1 MDNSEFFV
9 GLDIGTNSVK
19 VVVAESS
26 DDRLS
31 VVGVGSERSQGV
43 SRGVIVDI
51 DKAAGAIKRAV
62 KRAETQANI
71 TIRDVV
77 VGISANM
84 LQIEKCQ
91 GMIAVGSQSKEITE
105 NDVRQVMLAAMVQ
118 NLPSEREVVSLIP
131 KQFSVDGFNNIRDPR
146 GMIGVRLE
154 MTGIIYTAPKTIVHN
169 TKKAIQKAGLNI
181 IHKVISP
188 MALSQVVL
196 NDGESDFGAV
206 IIDMGAG
213 QTTASVVHD
222 HNLKLSTVDFE
233 GGDYVTHDISVVL
246 NTTVENANQLK
257 LYYGNASSSQA
268 STEENISVEVVGKN
282 EPETISE
289 EYLSEIIEA
298 RLEQIFTRLQAPLED
313 AGALS
318 LPGGIVL
325 TGGVAA
331 TPNVEELAR
340 KIFNVKVR
348 SYVPTQMGMRYPSY
362 SLGLGLVTYA
372 SRLNDIG
379 VIADNVVNGATIGHN
394 TSQQSQPQPQ
404 PQQPV
409 QTPVN
414 PTVREQPQTQEP
426 KATDEETSK
435 PDETKKTSKLKDFW
449 SKFFD

>member
-9 GLDIGTNSVK
+9 GLDIGTNSIK

-31 VVGVGSERSQGV
+31 IVGVGSERSEGV

-51 DKAAGAIKRAV
+51 DKASNAIRRAIK
-62 KRAETQANI
+62 KAETQANI
-71 TIRDVV
+71 SIHDVV

-91 GMIAVGSQSKEITE
+91 GMIAVGSQSKEINE

-131 KQFSVDGFNNIRDPR
+131 KQFSVDGFTNIRDPR

-154 MTGIIYTAPKTIVHN
+154 MSGIIYTAPKTIVHN

-196 NDGESDFGAV
+196 NDGESSFGAV

-233 GGDYVTHDISVVL
+233 GGDYLTHDISVVL
-246 NTTVENANQLK
+246 NTTVDNANQLK
-257 LYYGNASSSQA
+257 LYYGNASSAKSET
-268 STEENISVEVVGKN
+268 SDNISVEVVGKN
-282 EPETISE
+282 EPSMISE

-298 RLEQIFTRLQAPLED
+298 RLNQIFTRLQAPLED

-331 TPNVEELAR
+331 TPNIEDLAR
-340 KIFNVKVR
+340 DIFDVKVR
-348 SYVPTQMGMRYPSY
+348 SYVPTQMGMRSPSY

-379 VIADNVVNGATIGHN
+379 IIADNVVNGATVRADSH
-394 TSQQSQPQPQ
+394 PQ
-404 PQQPV
+404 QQPV
-409 QTPVN
+409 ASKEPEEKQVQ
-414 PTVREQPQTQEP
+414 QPASDQVDQPAQKTEEP
-426 KATDEETSK
+426 EKGKKISK
-435 PDETKKTSKLKDFW
+435 FKDFW
-449 SKFFD
+449 SRFFD

>member
-9 GLDIGTNSVK
+9 GLDIGTNSIK

-31 VVGVGSERSQGV
+31 IVGVGSERSEGV

-51 DKAAGAIKRAV
+51 DKAAGAIKKAV
-62 KRAETQANI
+62 KKAETQANI
-71 TIRDVV
+71 SIRDVV

-91 GMIAVGSQSKEITE
+91 GMIAVGSQSKEIAE

-257 LYYGNASSSQA
+257 LYYGNASADKSA
-268 STEENISVEVVGKN
+268 TDENISVEVVGKN
-282 EPETISE
+282 EPTMISE

-298 RLEQIFTRLQAPLED
+298 RLNQVFTRLQAPLED

-331 TPNVEELAR
+331 TPNIEDLAK
-340 KIFNVKVR
+340 KIFDVKVR

-379 VIADNVVNGATIGHN
+379 VIADNVVNGATIDRN
-394 TSQQSQPQPQ
+394 SNRPQPQ
-404 PQQPV
+404 VAPEQTMERPEPIRQTHEDQPTE
-409 QTPVN
+409 QETTTP
-414 PTVREQPQTQEP
+414 E
-426 KATDEETSK
+426 KG
-435 PDETKKTSKLKDFW
+435 KKTSKFKDFW
-449 SKFFD
+449 SRFFD

>member
-1 MDNSEFFV
+1 MDNSKFYV
-9 GLDIGTNSVK
+9 GLDIGTSSIK
-19 VVVAESS
+19 VVVAEAS
-26 DDRLS
+26 DDKLS
-31 VVGVGSERSQGV
+31 VVGVGSERSEGV

-51 DKAAGAIKRAV
+51 DKASGAIKRAV
-62 KRAETQANI
+62 KKAETQANI
-71 TIRDVV
+71 TIKEVV

-91 GMIAVGSQSKEITE
+91 GMIAVGTQSKEITE
-105 NDVRQVMLAAMVQ
+105 NDVRQVMAAAMIQ
-118 NLPSEREVVSLIP
+118 NLPGEREVVSLVP

-154 MTGIIYTAPKTIVHN
+154 MKGIIYTAPKTIVHN
-169 TKKAIQKAGLNI
+169 TKKAIQQAGLNI
-181 IHKVISP
+181 VHKVITP

-246 NTTVENANQLK
+246 NTTMENASQLK
-257 LYYGNASSSQA
+257 VYYGTADSEQA
-268 STEENISVEVVGKN
+268 DTDDTISVEVVGQS

-298 RLEQIFTRLQAPLED
+298 RLQQIFTRLQGPLED

-331 TPNVEELAR
+331 TPQIEDLA
-340 KIFNVKVR
+340 KKVFGVKVR
-348 SYVPTQMGMRYPSY
+348 SYVPAQMGMRYPSY

-372 SRLNDIG
+372 SNLNDIG
-379 VIADNVVNGATIGHN
+379 IIADNVVNGAAIN
-394 TSQQSQPQPQ
+394 QNDSASRPS
-404 PQQPV
+404 V
-409 QTPVN
+409 QTQSVPDN
-414 PTVREQPQTQEP
+414 RQTTTQAKP
-426 KATDEETSK
+426 KSK
-435 PDETKKTSKLKDFW
+435 QQKKQSPKKKAEKGSRMDRVKDFW

>member
-9 GLDIGTNSVK
+9 GLDIGTNSIK

-31 VVGVGSERSQGV
+31 IVGVGSERSQGV

-51 DKAAGAIKRAV
+51 DKAASAIKRAL
-62 KRAETQANI
+62 KKSETQANI
-71 TIRDVV
+71 SIRDVV

-91 GMIAVGSQSKEITE
+91 GMIAVGSQSKEIAE
-105 NDVRQVMLAAMVQ
+105 NDVRQVMSAAMVQ

-257 LYYGNASSSQA
+257 LYYGNASSAKSA
-268 STEENISVEVVGKN
+268 TDDNISVEVVGKS
-282 EPETISE
+282 EPTMISE
-289 EYLSEIIEA
+289 EYLAEIIEA

-331 TPNVEELAR
+331 TPNIE
-340 KIFNVKVR
+340 NN
-348 SYVPTQMGMRYPSY
+348 ST
-362 SLGLGLVTYA
+362 
-372 SRLNDIG
+372 
-379 VIADNVVNGATIGHN
+379 
-394 TSQQSQPQPQ
+394 
-404 PQQPV
+404 
-409 QTPVN
+409 
-414 PTVREQPQTQEP
+414 
-426 KATDEETSK
+426 
-435 PDETKKTSKLKDFW
+435 W
-449 SKFFD
+449 

>member
-1 MDNSEFFV
+1 
-9 GLDIGTNSVK
+9 
-19 VVVAESS
+19 
-26 DDRLS
+26 
-31 VVGVGSERSQGV
+31 
-43 SRGVIVDI
+43 
-51 DKAAGAIKRAV
+51 
-62 KRAETQANI
+62 
-71 TIRDVV
+71 
-77 VGISANM
+77 
-84 LQIEKCQ
+84 
-91 GMIAVGSQSKEITE
+91 
-105 NDVRQVMLAAMVQ
+105 
-118 NLPSEREVVSLIP
+118 
-131 KQFSVDGFNNIRDPR
+131 
-146 GMIGVRLE
+146 
-154 MTGIIYTAPKTIVHN
+154 
-169 TKKAIQKAGLNI
+169 
-181 IHKVISP
+181 

-257 LYYGNASSSQA
+257 LYYGNASSAQA

-282 EPETISE
+282 EPATISE
-289 EYLSEIIEA
+289 ENLSEIIEA

-331 TPNVEELAR
+331 TPNIEDLAR
-340 KIFNVKVR
+340 DIFGVKVR

-379 VIADNVVNGATIGHN
+379 VIADNVVNGATIGRN
-394 TSQQSQPQPQ
+394 TPQQQPQSQP
-404 PQQPV
+404 V
-409 QTPVN
+409 QAPVN
-414 PTVREQPQTQEP
+414 KTVQEQPQTQEP
-426 KATDEETSK
+426 EADDEKTST
-435 PDETKKTSKLKDFW
+435 PDQTKKTSKLKDFW
-449 SKFFD
+449 SKFF

>member
-9 GLDIGTNSVK
+9 GLDIGTNSIK

-31 VVGVGSERSQGV
+31 IVGVGSERSEGV

-51 DKAAGAIKRAV
+51 DKAASAIKRAI
-62 KRAETQANI
+62 KKAETQANI
-71 TIRDVV
+71 SIRDVV

-84 LQIEKCQ
+84 LQIDKCQ
-91 GMIAVGSQSKEITE
+91 GMIAVGSQSKEINE

-154 MTGIIYTAPKTIVHN
+154 MSGVLYTAPKTIVHN

-257 LYYGNASSSQA
+257 LYYGNASADKSA
-268 STEENISVEVVGKN
+268 TDENISVEVVGKN
-282 EPETISE
+282 DPTMISE

-298 RLEQIFTRLQAPLED
+298 RLNQIFTRLQAPLED

-331 TPNVEELAR
+331 TPNVEDLAK
-340 KIFNVKVR
+340 KIFDVKVR

-379 VIADNVVNGATIGHN
+379 VIADNVVNGATIEQG
-394 TSQQSQPQPQ
+394 SRPQPQ
-404 PQQPV
+404 VASEPQKQ
-409 QTPVN
+409 QQF
-414 PTVREQPQTQEP
+414 EQPEPMDQTQEDQP
-426 KATDEETSK
+426 TEA
-435 PDETKKTSKLKDFW
+435 ETKPEKGKKMSKFKDFW

>member
-9 GLDIGTNSVK
+9 GLDIGTNSIK

-31 VVGVGSERSQGV
+31 IVGVGNERSEGV

-51 DKAAGAIKRAV
+51 DKAAGAIKKAV
-62 KRAETQANI
+62 KKAETQANI
-71 TIRDVV
+71 SIRDVV

-105 NDVRQVMLAAMVQ
+105 NDVRLVMQAAMVQ

-146 GMIGVRLE
+146 GMIGVRLD
-154 MTGIIYTAPKTIVHN
+154 MTGILYTAPQTIVHN
-169 TKKAIQKAGLNI
+169 TKKAIEKAGLNI

-196 NDGESDFGAV
+196 NAGESSFGAV

-257 LYYGNASSSQA
+257 LYYGNASADKSA
-268 STEENISVEVVGKN
+268 TDENISVEVVGKN
-282 EPETISE
+282 EPTMISE
-289 EYLSEIIEA
+289 EYLAEIIEA
-298 RLEQIFTRLQAPLED
+298 RLNQIFTRLQAPLED

-331 TPNVEELAR
+331 TPNVEDLAR
-340 KIFNVKVR
+340 KIFDVKVR

-379 VIADNVVNGATIGHN
+379 VIADNVVNGATIERN
-394 TSQQSQPQPQ
+394 
-404 PQQPV
+404 
-409 QTPVN
+409 N
-414 PTVREQPQTQEP
+414 NRPQTQAAPDQPVEQP
-426 KATDEETSK
+426 ESNNIPTQEDQPIQEETTEQPEKAKKGSK
-435 PDETKKTSKLKDFW
+435 FKDFW
-449 SKFFD
+449 SRFFD

>member
-9 GLDIGTNSVK
+9 GLDIGTNSIK

-26 DDRLS
+26 NDKLS
-31 VVGVGSERSQGV
+31 VVGVGSERSEGV

-62 KRAETQANI
+62 KKAETQANI

-77 VGISANM
+77 VAISANM

-91 GMIAVGSQSKEITE
+91 GMIAVGSQSKEINE
-105 NDVRQVMLAAMVQ
+105 NDVRQVMAAAMVQ

-154 MTGIIYTAPKTIVHN
+154 MKGIIYTAPKTIVHN
-169 TKKAIQKAGLNI
+169 TKKAIQQAGLNI

-213 QTTASVVHD
+213 QTTASIVHD

-233 GGDYVTHDISVVL
+233 GGDYVTHDISIVL
-246 NTTVENANQLK
+246 NTTIENAGQLK
-257 LYYGNASSSQA
+257 LYYGNADSKDA
-268 STEENISVEVVGKN
+268 DTDENISVEVVGKN
-282 EPETISE
+282 EPDSISE
-289 EYLSEIIEA
+289 EYLAEIIEA
-298 RLEQIFTRLQAPLED
+298 RLEQVFTRLKDPLTD

-331 TPNVEELAR
+331 TPNIEKLA
-340 KIFNVKVR
+340 KQVFDVKVR
-348 SYVPTQMGMRYPSY
+348 SYIPSQMGMRYPSY

-379 VIADNVVNGATIGHN
+379 VIADNVVNGAAIKRGSTN
-394 TSQQSQPQPQ
+394 TQSVKELDQVQQEKVEPETVANEEPEQKQTES
-404 PQQPV
+404 V
-409 QTPVN
+409 Q
-414 PTVREQPQTQEP
+414 
-426 KATDEETSK
+426 KAKPEKDKKISK
-435 PDETKKTSKLKDFW
+435 VKDFW
-449 SKFFD
+449 NKFFD

>member
-1 MDNSEFFV
+1 
-9 GLDIGTNSVK
+9 
-19 VVVAESS
+19 
-26 DDRLS
+26 
-31 VVGVGSERSQGV
+31 
-43 SRGVIVDI
+43 
-51 DKAAGAIKRAV
+51 
-62 KRAETQANI
+62 
-71 TIRDVV
+71 
-77 VGISANM
+77 
-84 LQIEKCQ
+84 
-91 GMIAVGSQSKEITE
+91 
-105 NDVRQVMLAAMVQ
+105 
-118 NLPSEREVVSLIP
+118 
-131 KQFSVDGFNNIRDPR
+131 
-146 GMIGVRLE
+146 
-154 MTGIIYTAPKTIVHN
+154 
-169 TKKAIQKAGLNI
+169 
-181 IHKVISP
+181 
-188 MALSQVVL
+188 
-196 NDGESDFGAV
+196 
-206 IIDMGAG
+206 MGAG

-257 LYYGNASSSQA
+257 LYYGNASSTQA

-331 TPNVEELAR
+331 TPNVEDLAR

-379 VIADNVVNGATIGHN
+379 VIADNVVNGATIDRN
-394 TSQQSQPQPQ
+394 TPQQQ
-404 PQQPV
+404 PQQVQSQRPV
-409 QTPVN
+409 QAPVN
-414 PTVREQPQTQEP
+414 QTVQEQRPQPQTQEP
-426 KATDEETSK
+426 KANDDETSK

>member
-1 MDNSEFFV
+1 
-9 GLDIGTNSVK
+9 
-19 VVVAESS
+19 
-26 DDRLS
+26 
-31 VVGVGSERSQGV
+31 
-43 SRGVIVDI
+43 
-51 DKAAGAIKRAV
+51 
-62 KRAETQANI
+62 
-71 TIRDVV
+71 
-77 VGISANM
+77 
-84 LQIEKCQ
+84 
-91 GMIAVGSQSKEITE
+91 
-105 NDVRQVMLAAMVQ
+105 
-118 NLPSEREVVSLIP
+118 
-131 KQFSVDGFNNIRDPR
+131 
-146 GMIGVRLE
+146 

-257 LYYGNASSSQA
+257 LYYGNASADKSE
-268 STEENISVEVVGKN
+268 TEENINVEVVGKN
-282 EPETISE
+282 EPTMISE
-289 EYLSEIIEA
+289 EYLAEIIEA
-298 RLEQIFTRLQAPLED
+298 RLNQIFTRLQAPLEE

-331 TPNVEELAR
+331 TPNIEDLAR
-340 KIFNVKVR
+340 KIFDVKVR

-379 VIADNVVNGATIGHN
+379 VIADNVVNGATVSN
-394 TSQQSQPQPQ
+394 SRPQPTVPEPQ
-404 PQQPV
+404 PEQPV
-409 QTPVN
+409 DT
-414 PTVREQPQTQEP
+414 TQEDQP
-426 KATDEETSK
+426 TEEETPEPK
-435 PDETKKTSKLKDFW
+435 EKKTSKFKDFW
-449 SKFFD
+449 SRFFD

>member
-9 GLDIGTNSVK
+9 GLDIGTNSIK

-31 VVGVGSERSQGV
+31 IVGVGSERSEGV

-51 DKAAGAIKRAV
+51 DKAASAIQRAIK
-62 KRAETQANI
+62 KAETQANI
-71 TIRDVV
+71 SIRDVV

-91 GMIAVGSQSKEITE
+91 GMIAVGSESKEINE

-154 MTGIIYTAPKTIVHN
+154 MSGIIYTAPKTIVHN

-196 NDGESDFGAV
+196 DDGESDFGAV

-257 LYYGNASSSQA
+257 LYYGNAAADKA
-268 STEENISVEVVGKN
+268 STDENISVEVVGKN
-282 EPETISE
+282 EPTMVSE
-289 EYLSEIIEA
+289 EYLAEIIEA
-298 RLEQIFTRLQAPLED
+298 RLNQIFTRLQAPLED

-331 TPNVEELAR
+331 TPNIEDLAK
-340 KIFNVKVR
+340 KIFDVKVR

-379 VIADNVVNGATIGHN
+379 VIADNVVNGATVERN
-394 TSQQSQPQPQ
+394 SRPQTRVVPEPQPQ
-404 PQQPV
+404 P
-409 QTPVN
+409 
-414 PTVREQPQTQEP
+414 EQPKKVMPTQE
-426 KATDEETSK
+426 TQ
-435 PDETKKTSKLKDFW
+435 PDEANEEQTSPDKDKKMSKFKDFW
-449 SKFFD
+449 SRFFD

>member
-9 GLDIGTNSVK
+9 GLDIGTNSIK

-31 VVGVGSERSQGV
+31 IVGVGSERSQGV

-71 TIRDVV
+71 SIRDVV

-91 GMIAVGSQSKEITE
+91 GMIAVGSSSKEITE

-154 MTGIIYTAPKTIVHN
+154 MNGIIYTAPKTIVHN
-169 TKKAIQKAGLNI
+169 TKQAIQKAGLNI

-257 LYYGNASSSQA
+257 LYYGNASSAKS
-268 STEENISVEVVGKN
+268 SKEENINVEVVGKS
-282 EPETISE
+282 EPVMISE

-331 TPNVEELAR
+331 TPNIEDLAKR
-340 KIFNVKVR
+340 IFDVKVR

-379 VIADNVVNGATIGHN
+379 VIADNVVNGAVVNHN
-394 TSQQSQPQPQ
+394 QQVPKTPVDPTPQ
-404 PQQPV
+404 PQQPQQQPKESEE
-409 QTPVN
+409 QTS
-414 PTVREQPQTQEP
+414 EEP
-426 KATDEETSK
+426 K
-435 PDETKKTSKLKDFW
+435 PKKTSKLKDFW

>member
-9 GLDIGTNSVK
+9 GLDIGTNSIK

-31 VVGVGSERSQGV
+31 IVGVGSERSEGV

-51 DKAAGAIKRAV
+51 DKAAGAIKKAV
-62 KRAETQANI
+62 KKAETQANI
-71 TIRDVV
+71 SIRDVV

-105 NDVRQVMLAAMVQ
+105 NDVRLVMQAAMVQ

-146 GMIGVRLE
+146 GMIGVRLD
-154 MTGIIYTAPKTIVHN
+154 MTGILYTAPQTIVHN
-169 TKKAIQKAGLNI
+169 TKKAIEKAGLNI

-196 NDGESDFGAV
+196 NAGESSFGAV

-257 LYYGNASSSQA
+257 LYYGNASADKSA
-268 STEENISVEVVGKN
+268 TDENISVEVVGKN
-282 EPETISE
+282 EPTMISE
-289 EYLSEIIEA
+289 EYLAEIIEA
-298 RLEQIFTRLQAPLED
+298 RLNQIFTRLQAPLED

-331 TPNVEELAR
+331 TPNVEDLAR
-340 KIFNVKVR
+340 NIFDVKVR

-379 VIADNVVNGATIGHN
+379 VIADNVVNGATIERN
-394 TSQQSQPQPQ
+394 
-404 PQQPV
+404 
-409 QTPVN
+409 N
-414 PTVREQPQTQEP
+414 NRPQTQAAPDQPVEQP
-426 KATDEETSK
+426 ESNNIPTQEDQPIQEETTEQPEKAKKGSK
-435 PDETKKTSKLKDFW
+435 FKDFW
-449 SKFFD
+449 SRFFD

>member
-9 GLDIGTNSVK
+9 GLDIGTNSIK
-19 VVVAESS
+19 VVVAEAS
-26 DDRLS
+26 DEKLS
-31 VVGVGSERSQGV
+31 VVGVGSERSEGV

-62 KRAETQANI
+62 KKAETQANI
-71 TIRDVV
+71 TIKEVI

-84 LQIEKCQ
+84 LQIKKCQ
-91 GMIAVGSQSKEITE
+91 GMIAVGTQSKEITE
-105 NDVRQVMLAAMVQ
+105 NDVRQVMAAAMIQ

-154 MTGIIYTAPKTIVHN
+154 MKGIIYTAPKTIVHN
-169 TKKAIQKAGLNI
+169 TKKAIQKAGLHI
-181 IHKVISP
+181 VHKVITP
-188 MALSQVVL
+188 MALSQVAL
-196 NDGESDFGAV
+196 NDGESDFGA
-206 IIDMGAG
+206 IIVDMGAG
-213 QTTASVVHD
+213 QSTASVVHD

-246 NTTVENANQLK
+246 NTTVENAAQLK
-257 LYYGNASSSQA
+257 LYYGTANSANAD
-268 STEENISVEVVGKN
+268 TDDTISVDVVGQS

-298 RLEQIFTRLQAPLED
+298 RLQQIFARLKGPLED

-331 TPNVEELAR
+331 TSGIEELA
-340 KIFNVKVR
+340 KQVFGVKVR
-348 SYVPTQMGMRYPSY
+348 SYVPAQMGMRYPSY
-362 SLGLGLVTYA
+362 ALGLGLVTYT
-372 SRLNDIG
+372 SNLNEIG
-379 VIADNVVNGATIGHN
+379 IIADNVVNGAAINQIDSVARSNVQPQNDPDESHQATEKKKD
-394 TSQQSQPQPQ
+394 SQPKK
-404 PQQPV
+404 
-409 QTPVN
+409 
-414 PTVREQPQTQEP
+414 
-426 KATDEETSK
+426 KAS
-435 PDETKKTSKLKDFW
+435 TKKKPEKGARMDRVKNFW

>member
-9 GLDIGTNSVK
+9 GLDIGTSSIK

-26 DDRLS
+26 DDKLN
-31 VVGVGSERSQGV
+31 VVGVGSERSEGV

-51 DKAAGAIKRAV
+51 DKAAGAIKKAV

-71 TIRDVV
+71 TIHDVV

-91 GMIAVGSQSKEITE
+91 GMIAVGSESKEITE
-105 NDVRQVMLAAMVQ
+105 NDVRQVMAAAMVQ

-131 KQFSVDGFNNIRDPR
+131 RQFSVDGFNNIKDPR

-154 MTGIIYTAPKTIVHN
+154 MKGVIYTAPKTIVHN
-169 TKKAIQKAGLNI
+169 TKKAIQLAGLNI

-196 NDGESDFGAV
+196 NDGESGFGSV

-222 HNLKLSTVDFE
+222 YNLKLSTVDFE
-233 GGDYVTHDISVVL
+233 GGHYVTHDISVVL
-246 NTTVENANQLK
+246 NTTIENADQLK
-257 LYYGNASSSQA
+257 VYYGNADPDETSSDE
-268 STEENISVEVVGKN
+268 TISVEVVGKS
-282 EPETISE
+282 EPEQISE
-289 EYLSEIIEA
+289 QYISEIIEA
-298 RLEQIFTRLQAPLED
+298 RLEQIFDRLKDPLENS
-313 AGALS
+313 GALS

-331 TPNVEELAR
+331 TPNIEELA
-340 KIFNVKVR
+340 KNVFGVKVR
-348 SYVPTQMGMRYPSY
+348 SYVPSQMGMRHPSY

-379 VIADNVVNGATIGHN
+379 IIADNVVNGATIN
-394 TSQQSQPQPQ
+394 QNNSTPQPVAKAKQ
-404 PQQPV
+404 VVEPEPKTKNEPDEIEKPK
-409 QTPVN
+409 QTP
-414 PTVREQPQTQEP
+414 
-426 KATDEETSK
+426 KA
-435 PDETKKTSKLKDFW
+435 KKGKGMDKFRDFW

>member
-9 GLDIGTNSVK
+9 GLDIGTNSIK

-31 VVGVGSERSQGV
+31 IVGVGSERSEGV

-51 DKAAGAIKRAV
+51 DKAAGAIKKAV
-62 KRAETQANI
+62 KKAETQANI
-71 TIRDVV
+71 SIRDVV

-91 GMIAVGSQSKEITE
+91 GMIAVGSQSKEIGE

-257 LYYGNASSSQA
+257 LYYGNASADKSA
-268 STEENISVEVVGKN
+268 TDDNISVEVVGKN
-282 EPETISE
+282 EPTMISE
-289 EYLSEIIEA
+289 EYLAEIIEA
-298 RLEQIFTRLQAPLED
+298 RLNQVFTRLQAPLED

-331 TPNVEELAR
+331 TPNIEDLAK
-340 KIFNVKVR
+340 KIFDVKVR

-379 VIADNVVNGATIGHN
+379 VIADNVVNGATIDRNGN
-394 TSQQSQPQPQ
+394 KPQPQ
-404 PQQPV
+404 VVP
-409 QTPVN
+409 
-414 PTVREQPQTQEP
+414 EQPAEQPEQFAPTQEDQP
-426 KATDEETSK
+426 TEQETTKPEKGKKGSK
-435 PDETKKTSKLKDFW
+435 FKDFW
-449 SKFFD
+449 SRFFD

>member
-9 GLDIGTNSVK
+9 GLDIGTNSIK

-26 DDRLS
+26 GDKVS
-31 VVGVGSERSQGV
+31 VVGVGSERSEGV
-43 SRGVIVDI
+43 NRGVIVDI
-51 DKAAGAIKRAV
+51 DKAAGAIKKAV
-62 KRAETQANI
+62 KKAETQANI

-77 VGISANM
+77 VAIFANM

-91 GMIAVGSQSKEITE
+91 GMIAVGTESKEINE
-105 NDVRQVMLAAMVQ
+105 NDVRQVMAAAMVQ

-154 MTGIIYTAPKTIVHN
+154 MKGLIYTAPKTIVHN
-169 TKKAIQKAGLNI
+169 TKKAIQQAGLNI
-181 IHKVISP
+181 THKVISP

-196 NDGESDFGAV
+196 DDGESDFGAV

-246 NTTVENANQLK
+246 NTTIENASQLK
-257 LYYGNASSSQA
+257 LYYGNADANDA
-268 STEENISVEVVGKN
+268 STDETISVDVVGKN
-282 EPETISE
+282 EPEAISE
-289 EYLSEIIEA
+289 EYLAEIIEA
-298 RLEQIFTRLQAPLED
+298 RLEQIFTRLKDPLED

-331 TPNVEELAR
+331 TPNVEKLAR
-340 KIFNVKVR
+340 KIFDVKVK
-348 SYVPTQMGMRYPSY
+348 SYIPSQMGMRYPSY

-379 VIADNVVNGATIGHN
+379 VIADNVVNGAAISLKN
-394 TSQQSQPQPQ
+394 SN
-404 PQQPV
+404 PQQAVQQQTKRPEPTPV
-409 QTPVN
+409 QSDPEPKKKV
-414 PTVREQPQTQEP
+414 QEP
-426 KATDEETSK
+426 KPEK
-435 PDETKKTSKLKDFW
+435 GKRMNKVKDFW

>member
-9 GLDIGTNSVK
+9 GLDIGTNSIK

-31 VVGVGSERSQGV
+31 IVGVGSERSEGV

-51 DKAAGAIKRAV
+51 DKAAGAIKKAV
-62 KRAETQANI
+62 KKAETQANI
-71 TIRDVV
+71 SIRDVV

-91 GMIAVGSQSKEITE
+91 GMIAVGSQSKEIGE

-257 LYYGNASSSQA
+257 LYYGNASADKSA
-268 STEENISVEVVGKN
+268 TDDNISVEVVGKS
-282 EPETISE
+282 EPTLISE
-289 EYLSEIIEA
+289 EYLAEIIEA
-298 RLEQIFTRLQAPLED
+298 RLNQVFTRLQAPLED

-331 TPNVEELAR
+331 TPNIEDLAK
-340 KIFNVKVR
+340 KIFDVKVR

-379 VIADNVVNGATIGHN
+379 VIADNVVNGATIDRNGN
-394 TSQQSQPQPQ
+394 RPQPQ
-404 PQQPV
+404 VVPEQPAEQPEHFAPTQEDQQP
-409 QTPVN
+409 T
-414 PTVREQPQTQEP
+414 EQ
-426 KATDEETSK
+426 ETTKPETGKKGSK
-435 PDETKKTSKLKDFW
+435 FKDFW
-449 SKFFD
+449 SRFFD

>member
-9 GLDIGTNSVK
+9 GLDIGTNSIK

-31 VVGVGSERSQGV
+31 IVGVGSERSEGV

-51 DKAAGAIKRAV
+51 DKAAGAIKKAV
-62 KRAETQANI
+62 KKAETQANI
-71 TIRDVV
+71 SIRDVV

-91 GMIAVGSQSKEITE
+91 GMIAVGSQSKEIGE

-257 LYYGNASSSQA
+257 LYYGNASADKSA
-268 STEENISVEVVGKN
+268 TDDNISVEVVGKS
-282 EPETISE
+282 EPTLISE
-289 EYLSEIIEA
+289 EYLAEIIEA
-298 RLEQIFTRLQAPLED
+298 RLNQVFTRLQAPLED

-331 TPNVEELAR
+331 TPNIEDLAK
-340 KIFNVKVR
+340 KIFDVKVR

-379 VIADNVVNGATIGHN
+379 VIADNVVNGATIDRNGN
-394 TSQQSQPQPQ
+394 RPQPQ
-404 PQQPV
+404 VVPEQPAQQPEHFA
-409 QTPVN
+409 P
-414 PTVREQPQTQEP
+414 TQEDQP
-426 KATDEETSK
+426 TEQETTKPEKGKKGSK
-435 PDETKKTSKLKDFW
+435 FKDFW
-449 SKFFD
+449 SRFFD

>member
-9 GLDIGTNSVK
+9 GLDIGTNSIK

-26 DDRLS
+26 NDKLS
-31 VVGVGSERSQGV
+31 VVGVGSERSEGV

-51 DKAAGAIKRAV
+51 DKAAGAIKKAV
-62 KRAETQANI
+62 KKAETQANI

-77 VGISANM
+77 VAISANM

-91 GMIAVGSQSKEITE
+91 GMIAVGSQSKEINE
-105 NDVRQVMLAAMVQ
+105 NDVRQVMAAAMVQ

-154 MTGIIYTAPKTIVHN
+154 MKGIIYTAPKTIVHN
-169 TKKAIQKAGLNI
+169 TKKAIQQAGLNI

-246 NTTVENANQLK
+246 NTTIENAGQLK
-257 LYYGNASSSQA
+257 LYYGNADSDDA
-268 STEENISVEVVGKN
+268 DTDENISVEVVGKS
-282 EPETISE
+282 EPESISE
-289 EYLSEIIEA
+289 EYLAEIIEA
-298 RLEQIFTRLQAPLED
+298 RLEQVFTRLKDPLAD

-331 TPNVEELAR
+331 TPNIEKLAKR
-340 KIFNVKVR
+340 VFDVKVR
-348 SYVPTQMGMRYPSY
+348 SYVPSQMGMRYPSY

-379 VIADNVVNGATIGHN
+379 VIADNVVNGAAISTKKAA
-394 TSQQSQPQPQ
+394 SQ
-404 PQQPV
+404 
-409 QTPVN
+409 
-414 PTVREQPQTQEP
+414 TVVKEQNRPQTETT
-426 KATDEETSK
+426 ATSVQSETEQKKMAENSK
-435 PDETKKTSKLKDFW
+435 PEKEKKVSKLKEFW

>member
-9 GLDIGTNSVK
+9 GLDIGTNSIK

-31 VVGVGSERSQGV
+31 IVGVGSERSEGV

-62 KRAETQANI
+62 KKAETQANI
-71 TIRDVV
+71 SIRDVV

-91 GMIAVGSQSKEITE
+91 GMIAVGSQSEEIGE

-131 KQFSVDGFNNIRDPR
+131 KQFTVDGFDNIRDPR
-146 GMIGVRLE
+146 GMMAVRLE
-154 MTGIIYTAPKTIVHN
+154 MTGILYTAPKTIVHN

-257 LYYGNASSSQA
+257 LYYGNAESDKA
-268 STEENISVEVVGKN
+268 ETDDNISVEVVGKN
-282 EPETISE
+282 EPTMISE

-298 RLEQIFTRLQAPLED
+298 RLNQIFTRLQAPLED

-331 TPNVEELAR
+331 TPNIEELA
-340 KIFNVKVR
+340 KNIFGVKVR

-379 VIADNVVNGATIGHN
+379 VIADNVVNGATVDN
-394 TSQQSQPQPQ
+394 SNNRTQPDVAEQQ
-404 PQQPV
+404 QQ
-409 QTPVN
+409 QTQRRV
-414 PTVREQPQTQEP
+414 EQPQRDVPTQEEQP
-426 KATDEETSK
+426 TKEETTQPETGKKSSK
-435 PDETKKTSKLKDFW
+435 FKDFW
-449 SKFFD
+449 SRFFD

>member
-9 GLDIGTNSVK
+9 GLDIGTNSIK

-31 VVGVGSERSQGV
+31 IVGVGSERSQGV

-71 TIRDVV
+71 SIRDVV

-91 GMIAVGSQSKEITE
+91 GMIAVGSSSKEITE

-154 MTGIIYTAPKTIVHN
+154 MNGIIYTAPKTIVHN

-257 LYYGNASSSQA
+257 LYYGNASSAKS
-268 STEENISVEVVGKN
+268 SKEENINVEVVGKS
-282 EPETISE
+282 EPVMISE

-331 TPNVEELAR
+331 TPNIEDLAKR
-340 KIFNVKVR
+340 IFDVKVR

-379 VIADNVVNGATIGHN
+379 VIADNVVNGAVVNHN
-394 TSQQSQPQPQ
+394 QQVPKTPVNPTPQ
-404 PQQPV
+404 PQQP
-409 QTPVN
+409 QQQPKESE
-414 PTVREQPQTQEP
+414 EQASEEP
-426 KATDEETSK
+426 K
-435 PDETKKTSKLKDFW
+435 PKKTSKLKDFW

>member
-9 GLDIGTNSVK
+9 GLDIGTNSIK

-31 VVGVGSERSQGV
+31 IVGVGSERSEGV

-51 DKAAGAIKRAV
+51 DKAASAIKRAI
-62 KRAETQANI
+62 KKAETQANI
-71 TIRDVV
+71 SIRDVV

-91 GMIAVGSQSKEITE
+91 GMIAVGSQSKEINE

-118 NLPSEREVVSLIP
+118 NLPSEREVVSLLP

-154 MTGIIYTAPKTIVHN
+154 MSGILYTAPKTIVHN

-257 LYYGNASSSQA
+257 LYYGNASADKSA
-268 STEENISVEVVGKN
+268 TDENISVEVVGKN
-282 EPETISE
+282 EPTMISE
-289 EYLSEIIEA
+289 EYLAEIIEA
-298 RLEQIFTRLQAPLED
+298 RLNQIFTRLQAPLED

-331 TPNVEELAR
+331 TPNVEDLAR
-340 KIFNVKVR
+340 KIFDVKVR

-379 VIADNVVNGATIGHN
+379 VIADNVVNGATIDRG
-394 TSQQSQPQPQ
+394 SRPQPQ
-404 PQQPV
+404 VASEPQQ
-409 QTPVN
+409 QQQF
-414 PTVREQPQTQEP
+414 EQPEPTMDQTQEDQP
-426 KATDEETSK
+426 TE
-435 PDETKKTSKLKDFW
+435 DETKPEKGKKMSKFKDFW

>member
-9 GLDIGTNSVK
+9 GLDIGTNSIK

-31 VVGVGSERSQGV
+31 IVGVGSESSEGV

-51 DKAAGAIKRAV
+51 DKASNAIRRAIK
-62 KRAETQANI
+62 KAETQANI
-71 TIRDVV
+71 SIHDVV

-91 GMIAVGSQSKEITE
+91 GMIAVGSQSKEINE

-131 KQFSVDGFNNIRDPR
+131 KQFSVDGFTNIRDPR

-154 MTGIIYTAPKTIVHN
+154 MSGIIYTAPKTIVHN

-196 NDGESDFGAV
+196 NDGESSFGAV

-233 GGDYVTHDISVVL
+233 GGDYLTHDISVVL
-246 NTTVENANQLK
+246 NTTVDNANQLK
-257 LYYGNASSSQA
+257 LYYGNASSAKSET
-268 STEENISVEVVGKN
+268 SDNISVEVVGKN
-282 EPETISE
+282 EPSMISE

-298 RLEQIFTRLQAPLED
+298 RLNQIFTRLQAPLED

-331 TPNVEELAR
+331 TPNIEDLAR
-340 KIFNVKVR
+340 DIFDVKVR
-348 SYVPTQMGMRYPSY
+348 SYVPTQMGMRSPSY

-379 VIADNVVNGATIGHN
+379 IIADNVVNGATVRADSH
-394 TSQQSQPQPQ
+394 PQ
-404 PQQPV
+404 QQPV
-409 QTPVN
+409 ASKEPEEKQVQ
-414 PTVREQPQTQEP
+414 QPASDQVDQPAQKTEEP
-426 KATDEETSK
+426 EKGKKISK
-435 PDETKKTSKLKDFW
+435 FKDFW
-449 SKFFD
+449 SRFFD

>member
-9 GLDIGTNSVK
+9 GLDIGTNSIK
-19 VVVAESS
+19 VVVAEAS
-26 DDRLS
+26 DDKLS
-31 VVGVGSERSQGV
+31 VVGVGSERSEGV

-62 KRAETQANI
+62 KKAETQANI
-71 TIRDVV
+71 TIKEVI

-91 GMIAVGSQSKEITE
+91 GMIAVGTQSKEITE
-105 NDVRQVMLAAMVQ
+105 NDVRQVMAAAMIQ

-154 MTGIIYTAPKTIVHN
+154 MKGIIYTAPKTIVHN
-169 TKKAIQKAGLNI
+169 TKKAIQKAGLHI
-181 IHKVISP
+181 VHKVIAP
-188 MALSQVVL
+188 MALSQVAL
-196 NDGESDFGAV
+196 DDGESDFGAV

-246 NTTVENANQLK
+246 NTTVENASQLK
-257 LYYGNASSSQA
+257 LYYGTANSANAD
-268 STEENISVEVVGKN
+268 TDDTISVDVVGQS

-298 RLEQIFTRLQAPLED
+298 RLQQIFTRLKGPLED
-313 AGALS
+313 ASALS

-331 TPNVEELAR
+331 TSGIEELA
-340 KIFNVKVR
+340 KQIFGVKVR
-348 SYVPTQMGMRYPSY
+348 RYVPAQMGMRYPSY
-362 SLGLGLVTYA
+362 ALGLGLVSYT
-372 SRLNDIG
+372 SNLNEIG
-379 VIADNVVNGATIGHN
+379 IIADNVVNGAAIN
-394 TSQQSQPQPQ
+394 QNDSSARPN
-404 PQQPV
+404 V
-409 QTPVN
+409 
-414 PTVREQPQTQEP
+414 QPQTY
-426 KATDEETSK
+426 
-435 PDETKKTSKLKDFW
+435 PDESKAGAKEKPAAKPKKVSEKKKPEKGARMDRVKNFW

>member
-9 GLDIGTNSVK
+9 GLDIGTSSIK

-26 DDRLS
+26 DDKLN
-31 VVGVGSERSQGV
+31 VVGVGSERSEGV

-51 DKAAGAIKRAV
+51 DKAAGAIKKAV

-71 TIRDVV
+71 TIHDVV

-91 GMIAVGSQSKEITE
+91 GMIAVGSESKEITE
-105 NDVRQVMLAAMVQ
+105 NDVRQVMAAAMVQ

-131 KQFSVDGFNNIRDPR
+131 RQFSVDGFNNIRDPR

-154 MTGIIYTAPKTIVHN
+154 MKGIIYTAPKTIVHN
-169 TKKAIQKAGLNI
+169 TKKAIQLAGLNI
-181 IHKVISP
+181 IHKVITP

-196 NDGESDFGAV
+196 NDGESGFGSV

-222 HNLKLSTVDFE
+222 YNLKLSTVDFE
-233 GGDYVTHDISVVL
+233 GGHYVTHDISVVL
-246 NTTVENANQLK
+246 NTTVENADQLK
-257 LYYGNASSSQA
+257 VYYGNADPDETSSDE
-268 STEENISVEVVGKN
+268 TISVEVVGKTD
-282 EPETISE
+282 PEQISE
-289 EYLSEIIEA
+289 QYISEIIEA
-298 RLEQIFTRLQAPLED
+298 RLEQIFNRLKEPLENS
-313 AGALS
+313 GALS

-331 TPNVEELAR
+331 TPNIEELA
-340 KIFNVKVR
+340 KKVFGVKVR
-348 SYVPTQMGMRYPSY
+348 SYVPSQMGMRHPSY
-362 SLGLGLVTYA
+362 ALGLGLVTYA

-379 VIADNVVNGATIGHN
+379 IIADNVVNGATIN
-394 TSQQSQPQPQ
+394 QNNSTPQP
-404 PQQPV
+404 V
-409 QTPVN
+409 AQTKQVVEP
-414 PTVREQPQTQEP
+414 EP
-426 KATDEETSK
+426 KPENV
-435 PDETKKTSKLKDFW
+435 PDEIEKTQKAPKAKKGKGLDKFRDFW

>member
-9 GLDIGTNSVK
+9 GLDIGTNSIK
-19 VVVAESS
+19 VVVAEAS
-26 DDRLS
+26 DEALS
-31 VVGVGSERSQGV
+31 VVGVGSERSEGV

-62 KRAETQANI
+62 KKAETQANI
-71 TIRDVV
+71 TIKEVV

-91 GMIAVGSQSKEITE
+91 GMIAVGTQSKEINE
-105 NDVRQVMLAAMVQ
+105 NDVRQVMAAAMIS

-154 MTGIIYTAPKTIVHN
+154 MKGIIYTAPKTIVHN
-169 TKKAIQKAGLNI
+169 TKKAIQKAGLQI
-181 IHKVISP
+181 VHKVITP
-188 MALSQVVL
+188 MALSQVSL
-196 NDGESDFGAV
+196 NEGEGDFGAV

-213 QTTASVVHD
+213 QSTASVVHD

-246 NTTVENANQLK
+246 NTTIENAAQLK
-257 LYYGNASSSQA
+257 IYYGTADSANAD
-268 STEENISVEVVGKN
+268 TDDTISVDVVGQS

-298 RLEQIFTRLQAPLED
+298 RLQQIFTRLKGPLDD

-331 TPNVEELAR
+331 TSGIEELA
-340 KIFNVKVR
+340 KQVFGVKVR
-348 SYVPTQMGMRYPSY
+348 SYVPAQMGMRYPSY
-362 SLGLGLVTYA
+362 ALGLGLVTYA
-372 SRLNDIG
+372 SNLNDIG
-379 VIADNVVNGATIGHN
+379 IIADNVVNGAAINQLDSASRPNVQPKVYPEQEPETEP
-394 TSQQSQPQPQ
+394 SPKQSSKQQSSPKKKPQKGEKMDKIK
-404 PQQPV
+404 
-409 QTPVN
+409 N
-414 PTVREQPQTQEP
+414 
-426 KATDEETSK
+426 
-435 PDETKKTSKLKDFW
+435 FW

>member
-9 GLDIGTNSVK
+9 GLDIGTNSIK

-26 DDRLS
+26 GDKIS
-31 VVGVGSERSQGV
+31 VVGVGSERSEGV
-43 SRGVIVDI
+43 NRGVIVDI
-51 DKAAGAIKRAV
+51 DKAAGAIKKAV
-62 KRAETQANI
+62 KKAETQANI

-77 VGISANM
+77 VAISANM

-91 GMIAVGSQSKEITE
+91 GMIAVGTESKEINE
-105 NDVRQVMLAAMVQ
+105 NDVRQVMAAAMVQ

-154 MTGIIYTAPKTIVHN
+154 MKGLIYTAPKTIVHN
-169 TKKAIQKAGLNI
+169 TKKAIQQAGLNI
-181 IHKVISP
+181 THKVISP

-196 NDGESDFGAV
+196 DDGESDFGAV

-246 NTTVENANQLK
+246 NTTIENASQLK
-257 LYYGNASSSQA
+257 LYYGNADADDA
-268 STEENISVEVVGKN
+268 STDETISVEVVGKN
-282 EPETISE
+282 EPDAISE
-289 EYLSEIIEA
+289 EYLAEIIEA
-298 RLEQIFTRLQAPLED
+298 RLEQIFTRLKDPLED

-331 TPNVEELAR
+331 TPNIEKLA
-340 KIFNVKVR
+340 KQIFDVKVK
-348 SYVPTQMGMRYPSY
+348 SYVPSQMGMRYPSY

-379 VIADNVVNGATIGHN
+379 VIADNVVNGALIKVN
-394 TSQQSQPQPQ
+394 NSTSQQSV
-404 PQQPV
+404 QQQTKREPEPTPV
-409 QTPVN
+409 QSDP
-414 PTVREQPQTQEP
+414 EP
-426 KATDEETSK
+426 K
-435 PDETKKTSKLKDFW
+435 KKVQESNPEKGKRMNKVKNFW

>member
-9 GLDIGTNSVK
+9 GLDIGTNSIK

-31 VVGVGSERSQGV
+31 IVGVGSERSEGV

-51 DKAAGAIKRAV
+51 DKAAGAIKRAI
-62 KRAETQANI
+62 KKAETQANI
-71 TIRDVV
+71 SIRDVV

-91 GMIAVGSQSKEITE
+91 GMIAVGSQSKEINE

-118 NLPSEREVVSLIP
+118 NLPSEREVVSLLP
-131 KQFSVDGFNNIRDPR
+131 KQFSVDGFTNIRDPR

-154 MTGIIYTAPKTIVHN
+154 MSGIIYTAPKTIVHN

-196 NDGESDFGAV
+196 DDGESDFGAI

-257 LYYGNASSSQA
+257 LYYGNASSEKA
-268 STEENISVEVVGKN
+268 ETDENISVEVVGEN
-282 EPETISE
+282 EPTMISE

-298 RLEQIFTRLQAPLED
+298 RLNQIFTRLQAPLED

-331 TPNVEELAR
+331 TPNVEDLAR
-340 KIFNVKVR
+340 KIFDVKVR

-379 VIADNVVNGATIGHN
+379 VIADNVVNGATVDQNSGN
-394 TSQQSQPQPQ
+394 NVKPQPQ
-404 PQQPV
+404 VTPEPQV
-409 QTPVN
+409 QQVEPTTP
-414 PTVREQPQTQEP
+414 TQEDQ
-426 KATDEETSK
+426 TNEEETTEPEKGKKMSK
-435 PDETKKTSKLKDFW
+435 FKDFW
-449 SKFFD
+449 SRFFD

>member
-9 GLDIGTNSVK
+9 GLDIGTNSIK

-31 VVGVGSERSQGV
+31 IVGVGSERSEGV

-51 DKAAGAIKRAV
+51 DKAAGAIKKAI
-62 KRAETQANI
+62 KKAETQANI
-71 TIRDVV
+71 TIRNVV

-91 GMIAVGSQSKEITE
+91 GMIAVGSQSKEINE

-131 KQFSVDGFNNIRDPR
+131 KQFSVDGFTNIRDPR

-257 LYYGNASSSQA
+257 LYYGNASADKSD
-268 STEENISVEVVGKN
+268 TEENINVEVVGKS
-282 EPETISE
+282 EPTMVSE
-289 EYLSEIIEA
+289 EYLAEIIEA
-298 RLEQIFTRLQAPLED
+298 RLNQIFTRLQAPLEE

-331 TPNVEELAR
+331 TPNIEDLAR
-340 KIFNVKVR
+340 KIFDVKVR

-379 VIADNVVNGATIGHN
+379 VIADNVVNGATVSN
-394 TSQQSQPQPQ
+394 SR
-404 PQQPV
+404 PQQ
-409 QTPVN
+409 
-414 PTVREQPQTQEP
+414 TVPEQPQVQPEQSVDTTQEDQPTEEETSEP
-426 KATDEETSK
+426 KA
-435 PDETKKTSKLKDFW
+435 KKTSKFKDFW
-449 SKFFD
+449 SRFFD

>member
-9 GLDIGTNSVK
+9 GLDIGTNSIK

-31 VVGVGSERSQGV
+31 IVGVGSERSEGV

-51 DKAAGAIKRAV
+51 DKAANAIKRAI
-62 KRAETQANI
+62 KKAETQANI
-71 TIRDVV
+71 SIRDVV

-91 GMIAVGSQSKEITE
+91 GMIAVGSQSKEINE

-154 MTGIIYTAPKTIVHN
+154 MSGILYTAPKTIVHN

-257 LYYGNASSSQA
+257 LYYGNASADKSA
-268 STEENISVEVVGKN
+268 TDENISVEVVGKS
-282 EPETISE
+282 EPTMISE
-289 EYLSEIIEA
+289 EYLAEIIEA
-298 RLEQIFTRLQAPLED
+298 RLNQVFTRLQAPLED

-331 TPNVEELAR
+331 TPNVEDLAR
-340 KIFNVKVR
+340 KIFDVKVR

-379 VIADNVVNGATIGHN
+379 VIADNVVNGATVDRGSRPQPQVA
-394 TSQQSQPQPQ
+394 TDPQPQ
-404 PQQPV
+404 PQ
-409 QTPVN
+409 
-414 PTVREQPQTQEP
+414 REQPEPMNLNQEDQP
-426 KATDEETSK
+426 TEEETAKPEKGKKMSK
-435 PDETKKTSKLKDFW
+435 FKDFW

>member
-9 GLDIGTNSVK
+9 GLDIGTNSIK

-31 VVGVGSERSQGV
+31 IVGVGSERSQGV

-71 TIRDVV
+71 SIRDVV

-91 GMIAVGSQSKEITE
+91 GMIAVGSSSKEITE

-154 MTGIIYTAPKTIVHN
+154 MNGIIYTAPKTIVHN

-257 LYYGNASSSQA
+257 LYYGNASSAKS
-268 STEENISVEVVGKN
+268 SKEENINVEVVGKS
-282 EPETISE
+282 EPVMISE

-331 TPNVEELAR
+331 TPNIEDLAKR
-340 KIFNVKVR
+340 IFDVKVR

-379 VIADNVVNGATIGHN
+379 VIADNVVNGAVVNHN
-394 TSQQSQPQPQ
+394 QQVPKTPVDPTPQ
-404 PQQPV
+404 PQQPQQQPKESEE
-409 QTPVN
+409 QTS
-414 PTVREQPQTQEP
+414 EEP
-426 KATDEETSK
+426 K
-435 PDETKKTSKLKDFW
+435 PKKTSKLKDFW

>member
-9 GLDIGTNSVK
+9 GLDIGTSSIK

-26 DDRLS
+26 DDKLN
-31 VVGVGSERSQGV
+31 VVGVGSERSEGV

-71 TIRDVV
+71 TIHDVV

-91 GMIAVGSQSKEITE
+91 GMIAVGSESKEITE
-105 NDVRQVMLAAMVQ
+105 NDVRQVMAAAMVQ

-131 KQFSVDGFNNIRDPR
+131 RQFSVDGFNNIKDPR

-154 MTGIIYTAPKTIVHN
+154 MKGIIYTAPKTIVHN
-169 TKKAIQKAGLNI
+169 TKKAIQLAGLNI
-181 IHKVISP
+181 VHKVISP

-196 NDGESDFGAV
+196 NDGESGFGSV

-222 HNLKLSTVDFE
+222 YNLKLSTVDFE
-233 GGDYVTHDISVVL
+233 GGHYVTHDISVVL
-246 NTTVENANQLK
+246 NTTVENADQLK
-257 LYYGNASSSQA
+257 VYYGNADPDETSSDE
-268 STEENISVEVVGKN
+268 TISVEVVGKSD
-282 EPETISE
+282 PEQISE
-289 EYLSEIIEA
+289 QYISEIIEA
-298 RLEQIFTRLQAPLED
+298 RLEQIFNRLKSPLENS
-313 AGALS
+313 GALS

-331 TPNVEELAR
+331 TPNIEELAR
-340 KIFNVKVR
+340 KVFGVKVR
-348 SYVPTQMGMRYPSY
+348 SYVPSQMGMRHPSY
-362 SLGLGLVTYA
+362 ALGLGLVTYA

-379 VIADNVVNGATIGHN
+379 IIADNVVNGATIN
-394 TSQQSQPQPQ
+394 QNNSTPQPVAKAKQ
-404 PQQPV
+404 VVEPE
-409 QTPVN
+409 
-414 PTVREQPQTQEP
+414 PTNKKIPDEIEKSNTP
-426 KATDEETSK
+426 KA
-435 PDETKKTSKLKDFW
+435 KKRKGMDKFRDFW

>member
-9 GLDIGTNSVK
+9 GLDIGTNSIK

-26 DDRLS
+26 GDKVS
-31 VVGVGSERSQGV
+31 VVGVGSERSEGV
-43 SRGVIVDI
+43 NRGVIVDI
-51 DKAAGAIKRAV
+51 DKAAGAIKKAV
-62 KRAETQANI
+62 KKAETQANI

-77 VGISANM
+77 VAISANM

-91 GMIAVGSQSKEITE
+91 GMIAVGTESKEINE
-105 NDVRQVMLAAMVQ
+105 NDVRQVMAAAMVQ

-154 MTGIIYTAPKTIVHN
+154 MKGLIYTAPKTIVHN
-169 TKKAIQKAGLNI
+169 TKKAIQQAGLNI
-181 IHKVISP
+181 THKVISP

-196 NDGESDFGAV
+196 DDGESDFGAV

-246 NTTVENANQLK
+246 NTTIENASQLK
-257 LYYGNASSSQA
+257 LYYGNADVDDA
-268 STEENISVEVVGKN
+268 ATEETISVDVVGKN
-282 EPETISE
+282 EPEAISE
-289 EYLSEIIEA
+289 EYLAEIIEA
-298 RLEQIFTRLQAPLED
+298 RLEQIFTRLKDPLED

-331 TPNVEELAR
+331 TPNVEKLAR
-340 KIFNVKVR
+340 RIFNVKVK
-348 SYVPTQMGMRYPSY
+348 SYIPSQMGMRYPSY

-379 VIADNVVNGATIGHN
+379 VIADNVVNGAAISLKN
-394 TSQQSQPQPQ
+394 SNPQPAV
-404 PQQPV
+404 QQQTKKEPEPTPV
-409 QTPVN
+409 QSN
-414 PTVREQPQTQEP
+414 PEPKQKTQEP
-426 KATDEETSK
+426 KPEK
-435 PDETKKTSKLKDFW
+435 GKRMNKVKDFW